1 MEKKTEKKESITTP
15 VFISLSQAAK
25 ISGYTAEHLNLLCR
39 KKILQSQKIGRNWH
53 TTEAWLTDF
62 LASDSR
68 NAHKIKFEQE
78 KKDKKIFKDKK
89 FFKKEFSVPV
99 KKIKKD
105 LAEEKIPETEKTFS
119 SHPVAI
125 YSETQTASSKNK
137 FLWLSLTARFSFLV
151 LIGLLFFAGAPVVHY
166 IWDNYE
172 FIGENLP
179 VDVSED
185 SWLFSNEPG
194 KIEVAQTGKVAGE
207 ETGSATGSIAASE
220 NFRMREIS
228 FGGVLLASAN
238 GENLPLEISDLKTK
252 NFMSKDNK
260 EAQALISW
268 RTNKEAVSEITYSRI
283 DSQSEKIMQEE
294 YFGFN
299 HGVVLTN
306 LDLGVTYVFEVK
318 ARDKWDRTVLSQK
331 FSIYT
336 GSKVV
341 SVFDLIIKAVKDTF
355 SWAMKD

>member
-1 MEKKTEKKESITTP
+1 MEVTEGQKKAINPAE
-15 VFISLSQAAK
+15 FISLSEAAK

-39 KKILQSQKIGRNWH
+39 KKILKGQKVGRNWN
-53 TTEAWLTDF
+53 TTEEWLADY

-68 NAHKIKFEQE
+68 NVHKKKSKQSE
-78 KKDKKIFKDKK
+78 KKDKN
-89 FFKKEFSVPV
+89 FFKKRFAIPV
-99 KKIKKD
+99 KKIKEHLVKEN
-105 LAEEKIPETEKTFS
+105 LASEEKSFTTQ
-119 SHPVAI
+119 PVAI
-125 YSETQTASSKNK
+125 FSDQAETKKSSAKNK
-137 FLWLSLTARFSFLV
+137 FLWMKLATRFSFLILV
-151 LIGLLFFAGAPVVHY
+151 GLLFFSGAPVIRY
-166 IWDNYE
+166 IWNNYE
-172 FIGENLP
+172 FIGKDLP

-185 SWLFSNEPG
+185 SFLFSNEPG
-194 KIEVAQTGKVAGE
+194 KIEVAQVGKVKGE
-207 ETGSATGSIAASE
+207 AAESAVGSIAASE
-220 NFRMREIS
+220 NFRLQEIS

-306 LDLGVTYVFEVK
+306 LDLGATYVFEVK

-341 SVFDLIIKAVKDTF
+341 SVFDLIIKAVNDTF